1 MIAVEKTCQPTDSQ
15 SNTKLVRSLTNHKSF
30 MVCVKWLYLLCTK
43 KSCEIFGEMPDV
55 EELNSEE
62 RNLPECL
69 TSFISRLLTGSDQ
82 KQYESTSRLIQSY
95 SSDLVYG
102 VTRGKVITAKH
113 FLLGLGL
120 YNITGQ
126 KKPVEINHRLGHSI
140 DYNFVCEIETA
151 LAEAAQGL
159 ANENGALPVKPS
171 SDNETVLTFFWADI
185 FDMKVE
191 TQTGKGSIH
200 STHMVAF
207 QELSQMSVITKK
219 KVELERTKRRTLEKS
234 EIEARNIF
242 S

>member
-1 MIAVEKTCQPTDSQ
+1 M
-15 SNTKLVRSLTNHKSF
+15 
-30 MVCVKWLYLLCTK
+30 
-43 KSCEIFGEMPDV
+43 
-55 EELNSEE
+55 
-62 RNLPECL
+62 
-69 TSFISRLLTGSDQ
+69 TGSDQ

-113 FLLGLGL
+113 FLLGLGFH
-120 YNITGQ
+120 NITGQ
-126 KKPVEINHRLGHSI
+126 KKPVEINQRLGHSI
-140 DYNFVCEIETA
+140 NYKFVCEIETA
-151 LAEAAQGL
+151 LAEAAQVL
-159 ANENGALPVKPS
+159 ANENGALPVKFS
-171 SDNETVLTFFWADI
+171 SDNETVLTFFWADN

-234 EIEARNIF
+234 EIEARNISVDPNKEPPCILDSVYPQETNF
-242 S
+242 DAFPEETEYLIWIVFGKLNAAD